1 MARIQGLTGRRAG
14 VTARVL
20 YFFAKRKVGRVPEP
34 ATILAHHPRMMRGW
48 AAFEVALDGAAKV
61 DPRLKMLASLK
72 AAALIG
78 CPF

>member
-14 VTARVL
+14 LVARAL
-20 YFFAKRKVGRVPEP
+20 YTIAKRKVGRVPEP
-34 ATILAHHPRMMRGW
+34 MTILAHHTRMMGGW
-48 AAFEVALDGAAKV
+48 AGFELALEGAAKV

-78 CPF
+78 CPC